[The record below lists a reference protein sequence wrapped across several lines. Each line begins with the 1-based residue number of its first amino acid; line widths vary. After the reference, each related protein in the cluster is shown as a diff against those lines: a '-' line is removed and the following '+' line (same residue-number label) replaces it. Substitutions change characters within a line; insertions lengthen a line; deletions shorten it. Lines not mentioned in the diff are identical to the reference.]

1 MTCGGG
7 ASVKVK
13 LKIKSKFQSNIKE
26 ISGTIMI
33 KIELKSINF
42 EKLQR
47 FSAFSRNSEQI
58 SLKSAKIATKF
69 EKMQTK
75 SF

>member
-1 MTCGGG
+1 MMDI
-7 ASVKVK
+7 K
-13 LKIKSKFQSNIKE
+13 LKSR
-26 ISGTIMI
+26 
-33 KIELKSINF
+33 NF

-69 EKMQTK
+69 ENVAT
-75 SF
+75 FWHVDR